1 VPCIT
6 LTDSLLPQTG
16 QERGDVVMPSPILV
30 IRIRGSAG
38 APWNIE
44 ETLSMLR
51 LRRPFNGMI
60 YPNTPAVVGMLR
72 KVQSYITWGEID
84 QLTLELVME
93 RLRTRNG
100 EKLSDDVTKK
110 VLGMALDELKR
121 GILEGKVYVNKL
133 DNVLSLPLRF
143 HPPRGGFKG
152 KVNAPFGA
160 GGEFGYRGSK
170 ISELVKRM
178 V

>member
-1 VPCIT
+1 MKA
-6 LTDSLLPQTG
+6 S
-16 QERGDVVMPSPILV
+16 MPSPILV

-38 APWNIE
+38 APWNVE

-51 LRRPFNGMI
+51 LKRPFNAMVYPNDPSIIGMI
-60 YPNTPAVVGMLR
+60 R
-72 KVQSYITWGEID
+72 KVQSYVTWGEID
-84 QLTLELVME
+84 QQTLELLME
-93 RLRTRNG
+93 RLRTKSG
-100 EKLSDDVTKK
+100 EKLSEDVAKK
-110 VLGMALDELKR
+110 ALGMSLEELKR
-121 GILEGKVYVNKL
+121 GILEGKIYVNRL

-170 ISELVKRM
+170 ISELVRRM